1 MKMRYFRFLY
11 GETEQCFVHLGEMK
25 DTLKN
30 EHFTFLYL
38 RGTDGHVD
46 RKRSEHRLFL
56 CPNHLDLVVLGKAD
70 THTEETLKAMLADTT
85 IGTLIIPERADVT
98 AIQAKLAD
106 VRVIRLNSAEGMER
120 EASGTWEVT
129 DENCAVSDG
138 AVNALRFHAVGWY
151 FLLKAY
157 TANSIVMLHGLDTEA
172 AAGQFEDC
180 VMSVKPLNGKK
191 RCKKEA
197 EPDGYGCALGCTLHQ
212 DYDVCKYRDADL
224 PYVTGTLLLPPME
237 GAKIR
242 ERIES
247 DMEAY
252 LASIRFFGLSG
263 AQEEGSLRIPSSE
276 CKTYFIGTESEL
288 GDKAIADICRGGL
301 SHVPVVLKEG
311 QGICCSGLLKYSE

>member
-1 MKMRYFRFLY
+1 MKMKYFRFLY
-11 GETEQCFVHLGEMK
+11 GETEQCFVHLGEIT
-25 DTLKN
+25 DTFKN

-38 RGTDGHVD
+38 RGTDWHVD
-46 RKRSEHRLFL
+46 QKSSEHRLFL

-70 THTEETLKAMLADTT
+70 AHAKKALRAILADATV
-85 IGTLIIPERADVT
+85 GTLVIPEQADV
-98 AIQAKLAD
+98 AEIQEKLTD
-106 VRVIRLNSAEGMER
+106 VRVVRLNSAEGMER

-129 DENCAVSDG
+129 DENCAASGG
-138 AVNALRFHAVGWY
+138 AVNSLRFHAVGWY

-157 TANSIVMLHGLDTEA
+157 TEDSIVMLHGLDTDAE
-172 AAGQFEDC
+172 QFDDC
-180 VMSVKPLNGKK
+180 VMSVKTLNAKN

-212 DYDVCKYRDADL
+212 DYDVCKYRDAEL
-224 PYVTGTLLLPPME
+224 SYVTGTLLLPPME

-276 CKTYFIGTESEL
+276 CKIYFIGTESEL